1 MRGEFAL
8 KKRRPGERQ
17 QPKSSSTRHLS
28 ATQPAPALAMGTGSS
43 TGDSFFFQFHHR
55 SRLFRG
61 PELRAMG
68 IVGQAASAA
77 PESANPKIE
86 PMWCRMLGVER
97 WCRMQ
102 HIDYST
108 FSYFL
113 FFIFYFFCL

>member
-1 MRGEFAL
+1 
-8 KKRRPGERQ
+8 
-17 QPKSSSTRHLS
+17 
-28 ATQPAPALAMGTGSS
+28 
-43 TGDSFFFQFHHR
+43 
-55 SRLFRG
+55 
-61 PELRAMG
+61 MG
-68 IVGQAASAA
+68 IVGQAANAA

-113 FFIFYFFCL
+113 FFIFYFFAFRSWLYVSQYFELSANHAYQSSVPNALHSSICMYSLHSKMYVFLVFYR